1 MSIQSKKKSNGMLM
15 TEGVIWKQLIIYS
28 IPLLIGNLF
37 QQLYNTVDS
46 VVVGRYIGSSALAA
60 VGASAPVLN
69 LIIGMFMGISVGS
82 GVIISQYYGAKDE
95 QKMSWAIHTSIAL
108 SIIGGILLTIVGVV
122 LSPTILRLMKTP
134 DAVMVNSV
142 LYFRILFMGSLFN
155 LLYNMGAGMLQAVGD
170 SKRPLYYLCISSV
183 INIVLD
189 ILFVSR
195 FHMGVDGV
203 AYATIIS
210 QFVSMALTMV
220 TLMRADDIYRLSIKK
235 IKIDVRMM
243 KRVLSLGLPSGVQQS
258 VVSLSNVIVQTNI
271 NMYGA
276 MAMAGFGAYNMI
288 EGFVV
293 LPMMSFCM
301 TATTFTGQNIGAGK
315 PERVKQGMKQGMIIC
330 LIYTVII
337 SIVLFFK
344 VENVLRIFSEEE
356 GVVYYGNLAML
367 IMVPFYTVLSIH
379 QILMGTLR
387 GAGKSMQSML
397 ISVGNMCV
405 IRMLYI
411 NFVVPYFPSY
421 EAVMW
426 GYPITWTT
434 MVIMDYIYLKKGN
447 WTAAMDAAVI
457 KSEKKKEIRR

>member
-1 MSIQSKKKSNGMLM
+1 MLM
-15 TEGVIWKQLIIYS
+15 TEGVIWKQLILYS

-235 IKIDVRMM
+235 IKIDFRMM

-411 NFVVPYFPSY
+411 HFAVPYFPSY

>member
-1 MSIQSKKKSNGMLM
+1 MQSKKKSNGMLM

>member
-1 MSIQSKKKSNGMLM
+1 MLM